1 MRMPKEVVIGSG
13 VGLVVFMM
21 FLGINVLPLILFGLL
36 AAALLVMFE
45 GPLRDSIKGIGS
57 SGKTIGHT
65 TFEDVGGQ
73 DTAISEFKE
82 ALEFLLKPVEI
93 VEMGIRP
100 LKGILLVGPP
110 GTGKTLLAK
119 AAASYT
125 KSVFVSAS
133 GSEFIEMYAGVGA
146 KRVRQ
151 MFGEARKKAK
161 REGKSGA
168 IVFIDEL
175 EILGAKRGS
184 NQSHMEYDQTLNQL
198 LVEMDGIS
206 NDEETRLLVVGAT
219 NRADM
224 LDPAILRP
232 GRFDRQVVVNLPDK
246 KGRVKILMIHT
257 QNKPLADDVC
267 LEDIAKAT
275 FGFSGAQIE
284 SLANE
289 AAILALR
296 DGERQIAQRYF
307 VEAIDKVILGE
318 KLDRRPS
325 DDEIRRVGIHE
336 SGHAVVSELVKP
348 GSVSS
353 LTIVPRGQALGFMR
367 KNTPEHDQYLYT
379 LQELQGQIMVALGGA
394 IAEDMVFGARSTGAR
409 NDFEQAWGLAKEI
422 IKSGM
427 SKLGVIAVSE
437 VPGDLAFNECTE
449 ILKEVEEKASQLLK
463 ENRHLLCAVSSRLLE
478 EETID
483 RGRFLEI
490 MQSA

>member
-1 MRMPKEVVIGSG
+1 MPKEVVVGSG
-13 VGLVVFMM
+13 AGIILFML

-36 AAALLVMFE
+36 AVALFIMFE
-45 GPLRDSIKGIGS
+45 GQLRDGIKGIGTKT
-57 SGKTIGHT
+57 KTINHV
-65 TFEDVGGQ
+65 TFDDVGGQ
-73 DTAISEFKE
+73 DTAINEFKE

-125 KSVFVSAS
+125 KSAFVAAS

-151 MFGEARKKAK
+151 LFSEARKKAK
-161 REGKSGA
+161 REGKNGA

-184 NQSHMEYDQTLNQL
+184 HQSHMEYDQTLNQL

-232 GRFDRQVVVNLPDK
+232 GRLDRQVAVNLPDK

-296 DGERQIAQRYF
+296 DGERKIAHRYF

-325 DDEIRRVGIHE
+325 DEEIKRVGIHE
-336 SGHAVVSELVKP
+336 AGHAVVSELVRP

-379 LQELQGQIMVALGGA
+379 LQELEGQIMVALGGA
-394 IAEDMVFGARSTGAR
+394 IAEDIYYGARSTGAR
-409 NDFEQAWGLAKEI
+409 NDFEQAWNLAKEI

-427 SKLGVIAVSE
+427 SSLGVIAVSE
-437 VPGDLAFNECTE
+437 VPNDLAFKECTE
-449 ILKEVEEKASQLLK
+449 ILKNVEENASALLND
-463 ENRHLLCAVSSRLLE
+463 NRDLLDAVSSRLLE
-478 EETID
+478 EETLD
-483 RGRFLEI
+483 RQRFLETL
-490 MQSA
+490 QSA

>member
-1 MRMPKEVVIGSG
+1 
-13 VGLVVFMM
+13 
-21 FLGINVLPLILFGLL
+21 
-36 AAALLVMFE
+36 
-45 GPLRDSIKGIGS
+45 
-57 SGKTIGHT
+57 
-65 TFEDVGGQ
+65 
-73 DTAISEFKE
+73 
-82 ALEFLLKPVEI
+82 
-93 VEMGIRP
+93 
-100 LKGILLVGPP
+100 
-110 GTGKTLLAK
+110 
-119 AAASYT
+119 
-125 KSVFVSAS
+125 
-133 GSEFIEMYAGVGA
+133 
-146 KRVRQ
+146 
-151 MFGEARKKAK
+151 AK
-161 REGKSGA
+161 REGKTGA

-184 NQSHMEYDQTLNQL
+184 HQSHMEYDQTLNQL

-257 QNKPLADDVC
+257 RNKPLADDVD
-267 LEDIAKAT
+267 LEDIAKTT
-275 FGFSGAQIE
+275 FGFSGAQLE
-284 SLANE
+284 SLTNE

-296 DGERQIAQRYF
+296 DGERLIAHRYF

-325 DDEIRRVGIHE
+325 DAEIRRVGIHE
-336 SGHAVVSELVKP
+336 AGHAVVSELVKP

-409 NDFEQAWGLAKEI
+409 NDFEQAWELAKEI

-427 SKLGVIAVSE
+427 SNLGVIAVSE
-437 VPGDLAFNECTE
+437 IPNDLAFKECTE
-449 ILKEVEEKASQLLK
+449 ILKSVEDKASTLLG
-463 ENRHLLCAVSSRLLE
+463 ENRHLLHAVSSRLLE
-478 EETID
+478 EETLD
-483 RGRFLEI
+483 RERFMRI

>member
-1 MRMPKEVVIGSG
+1 MPKEVMIGSG
-13 VGLVVFMM
+13 VGLMLFMI
-21 FLGINVLPLILFGLL
+21 FLGINVFPIILFGLL
-36 AAALLVMFE
+36 AVVLFIMFE
-45 GPLRDSIKGIGS
+45 GQLQDKIAGFGTSV
-57 SGKTIGHT
+57 KTIEPV
-65 TFEDVGGQ
+65 TFDDVGGQ
-73 DTAISEFKE
+73 DTAIAEFKE
-82 ALEFLLKPVEI
+82 ALEFLLKPLEI
-93 VEMGIRP
+93 VKMGIRP
-100 LKGILLVGPP
+100 IKGIILVGPP

-125 KSVFVSAS
+125 KSAFVAAS

-151 MFGEARKKAK
+151 LFSEARKKAK

-184 NQSHMEYDQTLNQL
+184 HHSHMEYDQTLNQL

-206 NDEETRLLVVGAT
+206 NDAETMLLVVGAT

-232 GRFDRQVVVNLPDK
+232 GRFDRQVIVNLPDK
-246 KGRVKILMIHT
+246 KGRLKILMIHT

-296 DGERQIAQRYF
+296 DGEQRIAHRYF

-318 KLDRRPS
+318 KLDRRLS
-325 DDEIRRVGIHE
+325 DEELQRVSIHE
-336 SGHAVVSELVKP
+336 AGHAVVSELVKP

-379 LQELQGQIMVALGGA
+379 RQELEEQIMVALGGA
-394 IAEDMVFGARSTGAR
+394 VAEDMNFGSRSTGAW
-409 NDFEQAWGLAKEI
+409 NDFEQAWNLAKDI
-422 IKSGM
+422 ITSGM
-427 SKLGVIAVSE
+427 STLGVIAVTE
-437 VPGDLAFNECTE
+437 VPSELVFKECTAM
-449 ILKEVEEKASQLLK
+449 LKNIEEKTTNLLDD
-463 ENRHLLCAVSSRLLE
+463 NRHLLQAVSSRLLE
-478 EETID
+478 EETLE
-483 RGRFLEI
+483 RARFLDI
-490 MQSA
+490 IQTA

>member
-1 MRMPKEVVIGSG
+1 MPKEVVVGSG
-13 VGLVVFMM
+13 VGLIIFMLI
-21 FLGINVLPLILFGLL
+21 LGINVLPLILFGLL
-36 AAALLVMFE
+36 AAALVIMFQ
-45 GPLRDSIKGIGS
+45 GQLRDGIKGIGTS
-57 SGKTIGHT
+57 AKAIKRV
-65 TFEDVGGQ
+65 TFDDVGGQ
-73 DTAISEFKE
+73 DTAINEFKE

-125 KSVFVSAS
+125 KSAFVAAS

-151 MFGEARKKAK
+151 LFGEARKKAK
-161 REGKSGA
+161 REGKNGA

-232 GRFDRQVVVNLPDK
+232 GRFDRQVAVSLPDK
-246 KGRVKILMIHT
+246 KGRVKILTIHT
-257 QNKPLADDVC
+257 QNKPLDDDVC

-296 DGERQIAQRYF
+296 DGERKIGHRYF

-325 DDEIRRVGIHE
+325 DEEIKRVGIHE
-336 SGHAVVSELVKP
+336 AGHAVVSELVRP

-353 LTIVPRGQALGFMR
+353 VTIVPRGQALGFMR
-367 KNTPEHDQYLYT
+367 KNSPEHDQYLYT

-394 IAEDMVFGARSTGAR
+394 IAEDMYFGARSTGAR
-409 NDFEQAWGLAKEI
+409 NDFEQAWNLAKEI

-427 SKLGVIAVSE
+427 SNLGVIAVSE
-437 VPGDLAFNECTE
+437 VPNELAFKECTE
-449 ILKEVEEKASQLLK
+449 IIKGVEENASTLLND
-463 ENRHLLCAVSSRLLE
+463 NRHLLQAVSSRLLE
-478 EETID
+478 EETLD
-483 RGRFLEI
+483 RERFLETL
-490 MQSA
+490 QSA

>member
-1 MRMPKEVVIGSG
+1 MPKEVVIGSG
-13 VGLVVFMM
+13 VGLVVFMI

-45 GPLRDSIKGIGS
+45 GPLRDSIKGMGS
-57 SGKTIGHT
+57 SGKTIEHT

-125 KSVFVSAS
+125 KSAFVSAS

-161 REGKSGA
+161 REGKNGA

-296 DGERQIAQRYF
+296 DGERQIAHRYF

-325 DDEIRRVGIHE
+325 DDEIQRVGTHE
-336 SGHAVVSELVKP
+336 AGHAVVSELVRP

-367 KNTPEHDQYLYT
+367 KNSPEYDQYLYT

-394 IAEDMVFGARSTGAR
+394 IAEDMIFGARSTGAR
-409 NDFEQAWGLAKEI
+409 NDFEQAWGLAREI

-437 VPGDLAFNECTE
+437 VPSDLAFNECTE
-449 ILKEVEEKASQLLK
+449 ILKDVEENASQLL
-463 ENRHLLCAVSSRLLE
+463 ENNRHLLQAVSSRLLE
-478 EETID
+478 EETLD
-483 RGRFLEI
+483 RSRFLEI

>member
-1 MRMPKEVVIGSG
+1 MPKEVVVGSG
-13 VGLVVFMM
+13 VGLIIFMLI
-21 FLGINVLPLILFGLL
+21 LGINVLPLILFGLL
-36 AAALLVMFE
+36 AAALVIMFQ
-45 GPLRDSIKGIGS
+45 GQLRDGIKGIGTS
-57 SGKTIGHT
+57 AKAIKRV
-65 TFEDVGGQ
+65 TFDDVGGQ
-73 DTAISEFKE
+73 DTAINEFKE

-125 KSVFVSAS
+125 KSAFVAAS

-151 MFGEARKKAK
+151 LFGEARKKAK
-161 REGKSGA
+161 REGKNGA

-232 GRFDRQVVVNLPDK
+232 GRFDRQVAVSLPDK
-246 KGRVKILMIHT
+246 KGRVKILTIHT
-257 QNKPLADDVC
+257 QNKPLDDDVC

-296 DGERQIAQRYF
+296 DGERKIGHRYF

-325 DDEIRRVGIHE
+325 DEKIKRVGIHE
-336 SGHAVVSELVKP
+336 AGHAVVSELVRP

-353 LTIVPRGQALGFMR
+353 VTIVPRGRHWFHA
-367 KNTPEHDQYLYT
+367 
-379 LQELQGQIMVALGGA
+379 QEQP
-394 IAEDMVFGARSTGAR
+394 GARPVSVYVAGTSRSDYGGTGR
-409 NDFEQAWGLAKEI
+409 CDCRGHVFWGQKYRSAMTLSRPE
-422 IKSGM
+422 SGQ
-427 SKLGVIAVSE
+427 G
-437 VPGDLAFNECTE
+437 N
-449 ILKEVEEKASQLLK
+449 
-463 ENRHLLCAVSSRLLE
+463 H
-478 EETID
+478 
-483 RGRFLEI
+483 
-490 MQSA
+490 

>member
-1 MRMPKEVVIGSG
+1 MPKEIFVGSG
-13 VGLVVFMM
+13 VGLVIFMIV
-21 FLGINVLPLILFGLL
+21 LGINVLPLILFGLL
-36 AAALLVMFE
+36 AAAMFVMFQ
-45 GPLRDSIKGIGS
+45 GQLRDGIKGIGTS
-57 SGKTIGHT
+57 KTIDHI
-65 TFEDVGGQ
+65 TFDDVGGQ
-73 DTAISEFKE
+73 DTAINEFKE

-119 AAASYT
+119 ASASYT
-125 KSVFVSAS
+125 KSAFVAAS

-151 MFGEARKKAK
+151 LFGEAKKKAK
-161 REGKSGA
+161 REGKNGA

-232 GRFDRQVVVNLPDK
+232 GRFDRQVAVSLPDK
-246 KGRVKILMIHT
+246 KGRVKILTIHIR
-257 QNKPLADDVC
+257 NKPVADDVC
-267 LEDIAKAT
+267 IEDIAKAT

-296 DGERQIAQRYF
+296 DGERIISQKYF

-325 DDEIRRVGIHE
+325 DEEIQRVGIHE
-336 SGHAVVSELVKP
+336 AGHAVVSELVKP

-379 LQELQGQIMVALGGA
+379 MQEIKDQIMVALGGA
-394 IAEDMVFGARSTGAR
+394 IAEDMFLGARSTGAR
-409 NDFEQAWGLAKEI
+409 NDFEQAWDLAKEI
-422 IKSGM
+422 IRSGM
-427 SKLGVIAVSE
+427 SNLGVIAVAE
-437 VPGDLAFNECTE
+437 VPNELAFKECAE
-449 ILKEVEEKASQLLK
+449 ILKSVEEHANTLL
-463 ENRHLLCAVSSRLLE
+463 EDNRHLLQAVSSRLLE
-478 EETID
+478 EETLD
-483 RGRFLEI
+483 RRRFLDI

>member
-1 MRMPKEVVIGSG
+1 MPKEIVIGSG
-13 VGLVVFMM
+13 VGLILFMI
-21 FLGINVLPLILFGLL
+21 FLGINVFPIILFGVL
-36 AAALLVMFE
+36 AAILFLMFE
-45 GPLRDSIKGIGS
+45 GQLHDKITGFGTG
-57 SGKTIGHT
+57 GKTIAPV
-65 TFEDVGGQ
+65 TFDDIGGQ
-73 DTAISEFKE
+73 DTAIAEFKE
-82 ALEFLLKPVEI
+82 ALEFLLKPFDIEK
-93 VEMGIRP
+93 MGIRP
-100 LKGILLVGPP
+100 LKGVLLVGPP

-125 KSVFVSAS
+125 KSAFVAAS

-151 MFGEARKKAK
+151 LFSEARKKAK

-184 NQSHMEYDQTLNQL
+184 HHSHMEYDQTLNQL
-198 LVEMDGIS
+198 LVEMDGIAH
-206 NDEETRLLVVGAT
+206 DADTMLLVVGAT

-246 KGRVKILMIHT
+246 KGRLKILMIHT

-296 DGERQIAQRYF
+296 DGEERIAHRYF

-318 KLDRRPS
+318 KLDRRLS
-325 DDEIRRVGIHE
+325 DEELQRVSIHE
-336 SGHAVVSELVKP
+336 AGHAVVSELVKP

-379 LQELQGQIMVALGGA
+379 RQELEEQIMVALGGA
-394 IAEDMVFGARSTGAR
+394 VAEDMNFGSRSTGAR
-409 NDFEQAWGLAKEI
+409 GDFEQAWELAKEI

-427 SKLGVIAVSE
+427 SNLGVIALTE
-437 VPGDLAFNECTE
+437 VPNELAFKECSE
-449 ILKEVEEKASQLLK
+449 ILKSIEEKTAKLLE
-463 ENRHLLCAVSSRLLE
+463 ENRHLLEAVSSRLLE
-478 EETID
+478 EETLE
-483 RGRFLEI
+483 RSRFLEI
-490 MQSA
+490 LQTA